1 MSYENVMNAGT
12 FIQTVAFCS
21 QQSSTQLNNC
31 GTFRNAFAP
40 TKHQMK
46 ECLIFLSSE
55 ISIS

>member
-12 FIQTVAFCS
+12 FIQAVAFCS

-31 GTFRNAFAP
+31 GTFRNTFAT

-46 ECLIFLSSE
+46 ECLIFFF
-55 ISIS
+55 